1 MYLSKKQT
9 VELARELGAL
19 NAMALTHTCYNGER
33 PPCGACPACVL
44 RAKGFAEAG
53 VEDPLVSNT

>member
-1 MYLSKKQT
+1 MNLSKKET
-9 VELARELGAL
+9 VMLANSLGAID
-19 NAMALTHTCYNGER
+19 AMAYTHTCYEGQR

-53 VEDPLVSNT
+53 ISDPLLPA